1 MENVGLPLNILFKSF
16 WILDSLGNVNRFSKG
31 NNDENA
37 GLPVLGMEYSQS
49 KQRKYFE
56 RNS

>member
-37 GLPVLGMEYSQS
+37 GLAVLGMEYSQS